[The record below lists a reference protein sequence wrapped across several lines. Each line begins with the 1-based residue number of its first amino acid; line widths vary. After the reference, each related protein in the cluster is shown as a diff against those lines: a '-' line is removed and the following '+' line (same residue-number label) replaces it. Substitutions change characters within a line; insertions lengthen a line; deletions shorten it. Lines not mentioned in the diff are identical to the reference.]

1 MPPLTILVSGMLG
14 AVPAQGGWSW
24 VILHY
29 CLGLQRLG
37 HEVYFVEPI
46 DRNNRRPADGSLAG
60 TENARY
66 FRDVLGRFGLFEH
79 ASLFDPDTHES
90 VGLSYGT
97 IADIADR
104 ADVLL
109 NLSGRLQDPR
119 LVNPVEVR
127 VYLDLDPAFTQLWQA
142 QEINMHLDGHTHFA
156 TVGPAIGTP
165 ECPVPTLGRSWVGM
179 FQPAVL
185 EQWTHDMPLVHDG
198 LTTVANWRGYGSVE
212 HEGVVY
218 GQKAHSLRQFMTL
231 PTRTQERFLLALAIH
246 EDEREDLA
254 ALRSN
259 GWTLL
264 DPLAASGTPDAYRS
278 FIQGSKAEFGIAK
291 SGYVDSRC
299 GWFSDRSVCY
309 LASGRPV
316 IAQDTGFSRF
326 FPTGRGLFAFETED
340 DVLAAIEELNRDYP
354 GHCRAARARSLR
366 STSTRIRC

>member
-1 MPPLTILVSGMLG
+1 
-14 AVPAQGGWSW
+14 
-24 VILHY
+24 
-29 CLGLQRLG
+29 
-37 HEVYFVEPI
+37 
-46 DRNNRRPADGSLAG
+46 
-60 TENARY
+60 
-66 FRDVLGRFGLFEH
+66 
-79 ASLFDPDTHES
+79 
-90 VGLSYGT
+90 
-97 IADIADR
+97 
-104 ADVLL
+104 
-109 NLSGRLQDPR
+109 
-119 LVNPVEVR
+119 
-127 VYLDLDPAFTQLWQA
+127 
-142 QEINMHLDGHTHFA
+142 MHLDGHTHFA

-278 FIQGSKAEFGIAK
+278 FIQGSKAEFGIA
-291 SGYVDSRC
+291 
-299 GWFSDRSVCY
+299 
-309 LASGRPV
+309 
-316 IAQDTGFSRF
+316 
-326 FPTGRGLFAFETED
+326 
-340 DVLAAIEELNRDYP
+340 
-354 GHCRAARARSLR
+354 
-366 STSTRIRC
+366 